1 MNEIIN
7 ELMNYYENIIEIEL
21 ETKENNKDI
30 KIINNNN
37 LFNKDNTIL
46 FMNRK
51 KIDFNNII
59 KFDKI
64 GNYKLLLLN
73 NNKLDNLSEMFKDCN
88 ELIKIKF
95 YKINTENVNNMKG
108 MFNNC
113 SSLYSI
119 DITKFKTDI
128 VTDMSF
134 MFSECS
140 IFIILDVSI
149 FNTEN
154 VTYMK

>member
-1 MNEIIN
+1 MNLDYDINEIIN

-21 ETKENNKDI
+21 ETKENNKEI

-37 LFNKDNTIL
+37 LFKKEDTVLFINRNKIN
-46 FMNRK
+46 
-51 KIDFNNII
+51 FNNII

-73 NNKLDNLSEMFKDCN
+73 NNKFENLNEMFKDCN

-95 YKINTENVNNMKG
+95 YK
-108 MFNNC
+108 
-113 SSLYSI
+113 
-119 DITKFKTDI
+119 
-128 VTDMSF
+128 
-134 MFSECS
+134 
-140 IFIILDVSI
+140 

-154 VTYMK
+154 VTNRNQCFQTVLL